1 MFTQRR
7 AEFSALPD
15 GVTGM
20 DRAWRTRPAVEADLA
35 GLREL
40 IDLFAASHPAAR
52 APRPPEVLARAF
64 FGPGAVTR
72 LLVAERAGRLIGFAG
87 WRPIF
92 DLFWAM
98 HGGEAEGLFVRAE
111 ERGRAVA
118 VGLVAAVCADIRAHG
133 GEFLRAT
140 YGEALA
146 RFYERVAIG
155 GQVKECHLSA
165 TAFQRVA
172 DLAGKPA
179 RMLVELPDPALNRVP
194 VAR

>member
-1 MFTQRR
+1 M
-7 AEFSALPD
+7 D
-15 GVTGM
+15 GT
-20 DRAWRTRPAVEADLA
+20 WRTRRAVEADLP
-35 GLREL
+35 GIREL
-40 IDLFAASHPAAR
+40 IDLFAARHPAAH

-72 LLVAERAGRLIGFAG
+72 LLVAEQGERLIGLAG

-92 DLFWAM
+92 DLFWAI

-133 GEFLRAT
+133 GVFLRAT
-140 YGEALA
+140 YNEALA
-146 RFYERVAIG
+146 PFYERVAVG
-155 GQVKECHLSA
+155 VHLKECHLSQA
-165 TAFQRVA
+165 AFQRVA

-179 RMLVELPDPALNRVP
+179 RALVELPDPSLNYVP